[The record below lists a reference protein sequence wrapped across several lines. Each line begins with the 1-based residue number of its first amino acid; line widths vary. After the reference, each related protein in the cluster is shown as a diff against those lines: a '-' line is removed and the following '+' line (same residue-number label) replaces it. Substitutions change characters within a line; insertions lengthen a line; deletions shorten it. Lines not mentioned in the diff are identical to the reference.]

1 MFQQTLSLLLGCTDF
16 PQFVCD
22 SSRMQFQT
30 VRQDSQRMDLTKNI
44 ESYILELSNS
54 FNIMVILQGQRYG
67 PHAEIIVFAAK
78 RLRLLG
84 T

>member
-1 MFQQTLSLLLGCTDF
+1 
-16 PQFVCD
+16 
-22 SSRMQFQT
+22 MQFQT